1 MQFSIKPGVKGI
13 PRIAVAFILALIPSI
28 FSVTRLYDA
37 LFWYIGLFL
46 LTFVTLRGRDDGK
59 GKWTWFVFEAVL
71 PVFIAAFT
79 IYFMQYV
86 NLVDHNKMS
95 ATDSKLLYSVMYSAE
110 KIRFLYEMPVI
121 VGVYFFLRMCTVS
134 RRFAA
139 AFTPLPFLFIGVVNY
154 VVYHAR
160 GHEILASDIYSIKTA
175 LNVASTY
182 KISLL
187 YPLLFVA
194 LPYALYFIVCLR
206 IKNEPKILPWYAKI
220 AISLVLCVGSEVAFV
235 YLVDD
240 WSKTNAPQ
248 GWNDKG
254 SIYNGLLMNIALSAH
269 SLHQKVPDGYTD
281 SYVDDL
287 AAQLNIDPNYP
298 GKVTEDSA
306 NVIVILSES
315 YMQLKD
321 YLPMMGVYKDPAP
334 YWNGL
339 KENTIHGYATAS
351 VYGGNTPNSEFEFFT
366 GITTG
371 YMPTGSIPYTMFLKK
386 DTYSLVWA
394 LDNLGYKSTAMHCY
408 LASGWQRPRVYPLLG
423 FQNMM
428 FIDDFEKTDAD
439 YFRNYLSDQKAYENL
454 VKVATS
460 GNGQK
465 TLTFLATMQNHGGYQ
480 DAFDNFPVTQ
490 YVTRSFTGDLF
501 PVNNYIN
508 LVMESDKALKWL
520 LETLSKEE
528 EKYCVVIFGDH
539 QPQISGFT
547 NNMAPGKNSSWCVP
561 YIIWTNYEMDQDL
574 YNNQFEGKGYKY
586 TSLNYLA
593 LDVMK
598 AANIDMPA
606 YFKLIDSTR
615 GEVPCINATGYYS
628 TALGKFLTI
637 DNVQDPA
644 DEQALSTIRKLQYS
658 FIFDDKTNGFENAL
672 QNTIDNVK
680 NSR

>member
-1 MQFSIKPGVKGI
+1 
-13 PRIAVAFILALIPSI
+13 
-28 FSVTRLYDA
+28 
-37 LFWYIGLFL
+37 
-46 LTFVTLRGRDDGK
+46 
-59 GKWTWFVFEAVL
+59 
-71 PVFIAAFT
+71 
-79 IYFMQYV
+79 
-86 NLVDHNKMS
+86 
-95 ATDSKLLYSVMYSAE
+95 
-110 KIRFLYEMPVI
+110 
-121 VGVYFFLRMCTVS
+121 
-134 RRFAA
+134 
-139 AFTPLPFLFIGVVNY
+139 
-154 VVYHAR
+154 
-160 GHEILASDIYSIKTA
+160 
-175 LNVASTY
+175 
-182 KISLL
+182 
-187 YPLLFVA
+187 
-194 LPYALYFIVCLR
+194 
-206 IKNEPKILPWYAKI
+206 
-220 AISLVLCVGSEVAFV
+220 
-235 YLVDD
+235 
-240 WSKTNAPQ
+240 
-248 GWNDKG
+248 
-254 SIYNGLLMNIALSAH
+254 
-269 SLHQKVPDGYTD
+269 
-281 SYVDDL
+281 
-287 AAQLNIDPNYP
+287 
-298 GKVTEDSA
+298 
-306 NVIVILSES
+306 
-315 YMQLKD
+315 
-321 YLPMMGVYKDPAP
+321 
-334 YWNGL
+334 
-339 KENTIHGYATAS
+339 
-351 VYGGNTPNSEFEFFT
+351 
-366 GITTG
+366 
-371 YMPTGSIPYTMFLKK
+371 
-386 DTYSLVWA
+386 
-394 LDNLGYKSTAMHCY
+394 MHCY